1 MFRIRMVLRRVLR
14 AALLRMA
21 ARLEDAAPAGGPPKH
36 WLEKVRKASPQ
47 FVESGGAQPPAEQP
61 KRAPSPVE
69 VAQRRAVSAGKAR
82 GGNGTYGTDRTYG
95 SAEAA
100 GSHRSHESHLSH
112 RSHRASDDAEES
124 PAPPRKHHW
133 PELNDPPSP
142 ARKRHHPELDA
153 DLELQNWPDLPDL
166 PPAAI
171 EAILSLD
178 DLDRLRLLDEEQR
191 GSAWNE

>member
-1 MFRIRMVLRRVLR
+1 MWRIRMVLRRVLR

-21 ARLEDAAPAGGPPKH
+21 ARLGDAAPAGGPPKH

-47 FVESGGAQPPAEQP
+47 FVESGGAPPPAEP
-61 KRAPSPVE
+61 RKRAPSPVE
-69 VAQRRAVSAGKAR
+69 VAQRRAVNAGKAR
-82 GGNGTYGTDRTYG
+82 GSNGTYGTDRTYG
-95 SAEAA
+95 STE
-100 GSHRSHESHLSH
+100 SKDSHESHK
-112 RSHRASDDAEES
+112 SHRAFPPEAS
-124 PAPPRKHHW
+124 PAPDAPRKHHW
-133 PELNDPPSP
+133 PELNEPT
-142 ARKRHHPELDA
+142 ALTRKRHHPELDA